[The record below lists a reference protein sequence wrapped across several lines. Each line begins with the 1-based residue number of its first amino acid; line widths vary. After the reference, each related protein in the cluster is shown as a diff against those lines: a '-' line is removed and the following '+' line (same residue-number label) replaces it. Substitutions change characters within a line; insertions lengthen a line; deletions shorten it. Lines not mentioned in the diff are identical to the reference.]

1 MDPHTQADSRPAE
14 LLTRQEVS
22 RLLRSVQCFN
32 PFMKAEEDRRPWSC
46 KVSGSFDRPLLRIWD
61 YRSGSQPDDDGRM
74 LSRAPRSPLDTRE
87 ARENSL
93 TVHPSH
99 KIWIPTPY
107 ISFTTSATGL
117 TDLACM
123 RTRNNNRGLQTLTVI
138 DPDIRIRRGLPVLD
152 IAAEMEYYSIQDPY
166 DQGYQYYD
174 NHYICLWEVT
184 PEEVVGHWEWDEW
197 ATNENWYEEVVMP
210 AFKKFRETR
219 RSDSGLSPLDASGS
233 ALVAAPASAS
243 AFDMSTI
250 FENLPGQFSVPVNR
264 DQLTSKFVSADI
276 LQALPHFRNLEKGDS
291 YDKSKTYIHDCD
303 SYDTDDEVEEANLN
317 DDIIRGIEGG
327 R

>member
-1 MDPHTQADSRPAE
+1 MDPHTQADTK
-14 LLTRQEVS
+14 LLTSQEVS
-22 RLLRSVQCFN
+22 RLLKSFN
-32 PFMKAEEDRRPWSC
+32 PFIKAEEDCRPWSC
-46 KVSGSFDRPLLRIWD
+46 KVSKSFDRPLLRIWD
-61 YRSGSQPDDDGRM
+61 YCSGSQPGKDRRM
-74 LSRAPRSPLDTRE
+74 ISRRPRSPLDTRE
-87 ARENSL
+87 ARVKSL
-93 TVHPSH
+93 TVHLNH

-107 ISFTTSATGL
+107 ISFTTSATRL

-123 RTRNNNRGLQTLTVI
+123 RTRNKNRGPQTLTVI
-138 DPDIRIRRGLPVLD
+138 DPDIRMRRGLPVLD
-152 IAAEMEYYSIQDPY
+152 IAAEMEYYSISDPY
-166 DQGYQYYD
+166 NQGNRFYVDEYV
-174 NHYICLWEVT
+174 CLWEVT

-197 ATNENWYEEVVMP
+197 ANNENWYEEVVMP
-210 AFKKFRETR
+210 AFKEFRETR
-219 RSDSGLSPLDASGS
+219 KPESVLSSLDARGP
-233 ALVAAPASAS
+233 AGAPPTSAS

-291 YDKSKTYIHDCD
+291 YDKSKAYIHDCD